1 MQLLRGEGNHAAS
14 DSLRAKRDYAMM
26 AMPFGCGLRRSELVG
41 LESDE
46 VQTRRAT
53 GPLRT

>member
-26 AMPFGCGLRRSELVG
+26 AMPLGCGLRRSELVG